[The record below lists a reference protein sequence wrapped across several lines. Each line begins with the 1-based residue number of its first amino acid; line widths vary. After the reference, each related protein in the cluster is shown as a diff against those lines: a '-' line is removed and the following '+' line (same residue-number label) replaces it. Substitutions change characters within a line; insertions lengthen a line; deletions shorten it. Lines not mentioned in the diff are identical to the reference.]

1 MNGEK
6 ESELE
11 RITREQ
17 EEAKKTEKVKEEKGK
32 RFIVALEGDESKG
45 VVEETEKV
53 LKPEERDPL
62 TILWTF
68 VRYPFWLSIFG
79 FFVTLVTF
87 TILRWDL
94 ARIFFGAL
102 VCTMII
108 FVTVSAAVIKWTIE
122 ISSDPP
128 FIGAVTLYG
137 RITPYTAPAGYFLTI
152 PYIRDVIL
160 IDTRRVDQD
169 FEAQNVVTRDNAIV
183 KVSGHASYQ
192 VDPDRISMF
201 IRSGKFEIDANGKL
215 VMRGISLILDNM
227 FLQHQRGEV
236 NKMDLE
242 GDNGV
247 LGSSEKLTAKI
258 SEHLTGAENEDEIK
272 AMAKN
277 GKADLKGLG
286 IRMFV
291 INVTNVEPS
300 GPTKKALELAI
311 QEKLQRKAEVYEVV
325 TRGRQATARIL
336 IERGIDITEV
346 KPEEIKETLEKIQ
359 KEDPVKFGKEFDEF
373 FDTLFELQLVKEKP
387 GVIIPGMRR
396 RLATQG
402 GSVPWDVIGA
412 ALAGLLRKPIE
423 TPKEKTEKPKKGK
436 NRKEKEDEDK
446 EYEEDKE
453 NQ

>member
-6 ESELE
+6 ESELD

-17 EEAKKTEKVKEEKGK
+17 EEAKNMAEKEKKTIFV
-32 RFIVALEGDESKG
+32 LEGDESKG
-45 VVEETEKV
+45 VVEETENV
-53 LKPEERDPL
+53 LKPEERGPL

-68 VRYPFWLSIFG
+68 VQYPFWLSIFG
-79 FFVTLVTF
+79 FLAALVIFV
-87 TILRWDL
+87 ILRWDL

-102 VCTMII
+102 VWAMIV
-108 FVTVSAAVIKWTIE
+108 FVIVSVTVIKWTIE

-128 FIGAVTLYG
+128 FIGAITLYG
-137 RITPYTAPAGYFLTI
+137 RVTRYTAPAGYFLTI

-183 KVSGHASYQ
+183 TVSGHASYQ
-192 VDPDRISMF
+192 VDPDRIGMF
-201 IRSGKFEIDANGKL
+201 IRSGKFEIGANGKL
-215 VMRGISLILDNM
+215 IMKGIPLILDNM

-242 GDNGV
+242 GENGV

-258 SEHLTGAENEDEIK
+258 SEHLTGAEDETEIK

-300 GPTKKALELAI
+300 GPTKKAIELAI

-325 TRGRQATARIL
+325 TRGRQTTARML
-336 IERGIDITEV
+336 IEKGIDITEA
-346 KPEEIKETLEKIQ
+346 KPEQITEALEKIQ
-359 KEDPVKFGKEFDEF
+359 KEDPVKFKKEFDEF
-373 FDTLFELQLVKEKP
+373 FETLFELQLVKEKP

-396 RLATQG
+396 RLVTQG
-402 GSVPWDVIGA
+402 GSVPMDVIGA
-412 ALAGLLRKPIE
+412 ALAGLLGKPTE
-423 TPKEKTEKPKKGK
+423 APKEKIEKSKKGK

-446 EYEEDKE
+446 EEEDE
-453 NQ
+453 ESQ